1 MATNPEQQL
10 SLIDRREAV
19 KRVTVML
26 GGMALIGSGSGFLTA
41 CAKDRGAAAATGI
54 GSFTPED
61 IAFLDDVSD
70 TILPDTAKSPGA
82 RAAKTGAFMAI
93 MVTDTYSPEDQA
105 VFRAGMTALNEAST
119 KASGGKTFT
128 AASAAERTTLLEAL
142 DKEQHAF
149 QKTLKPGDKR
159 HYFRMMKELTMSGFF
174 TSEIGYTKAM
184 RYIETPGRFDPC
196 VEYKAGE
203 TIWAAHA

>member
-93 MVTDTYSPEDQA
+93 MVTDTYAPEDQA
-105 VFRAGMTALNEAST
+105 VFRAGMKALDEAST
-119 KASGGKTFT
+119 KANGGKTFT
-128 AASAAERTTLLEAL
+128 AASAAERTTLLETL
-142 DKEQHAF
+142 DKEQHAL
-149 QKTLKPGDKR
+149 QKTRKPEEKQ

-174 TSEIGYTKAM
+174 TSEIGYMKAM
-184 RYIETPGRFDPC
+184 RYVETPGRFDPC
-196 VEYKAGE
+196 VEHKAGE